1 MSNLENF
8 SLTIKTA
15 DGLYTVGRNII
26 YQLHLTRFNGYC
38 CQLIFISTEEYF
50 DWSLLQLE
58 LAPGNIIYKSIFNC
72 NLCQRIFCDLPS
84 QPAS

>member
-50 DWSLLQLE
+50 D
-58 LAPGNIIYKSIFNC
+58 
-72 NLCQRIFCDLPS
+72 
-84 QPAS
+84 